1 MLKIFLF
8 SLLVVLFQLI
18 SSELLAINQISPDFL
33 LIFVLYTT
41 LIFGRFKGIL
51 IAFSL
56 GFISDLSGIGSYF
69 GLHPLLLS
77 TASYA
82 ISFLIGRYEKML
94 PYIFYS
100 YWIVIVLLYFFI
112 MAYFRFQIL
121 FLSNFTGYVIQSIY
135 LFLYTFTF
143 IFILQFFYS
152 IEQASHAQD
161 T

>member
-8 SLLVVLFQLI
+8 SLLVALFQLI

-33 LIFVLYTT
+33 LIFVLYST

-69 GLHPLLLS
+69 GLYPLLLS

-100 YWIVIVLLYFFI
+100 YWIVIILLYFLI
-112 MAYFRFQIL
+112 MAYFRFQVL
-121 FLSNFTGYVIQSIY
+121 FLSNFTGYLFQSIY
-135 LFLYTFTF
+135 LFLYTFAF

-161 T
+161 A

>member
-33 LIFVLYTT
+33 LIFVLYST

-56 GFISDLSGIGSYF
+56 GLISDLSGIGSYF

-100 YWIVIVLLYFFI
+100 YWIVIILLYFFV

-161 T
+161 A

>member
-33 LIFVLYTT
+33 LIFVLYST

-56 GFISDLSGIGSYF
+56 GLISDLSGIGSYF

-100 YWIVIVLLYFFI
+100 YWIVIILLYFFI
-112 MAYFRFQIL
+112 MAYFRFQVL
-121 FLSNFTGYVIQSIY
+121 FLSNFAGYVIQSIY

-161 T
+161 A

>member
-33 LIFVLYTT
+33 LIFVLYST

-100 YWIVIVLLYFFI
+100 YWIVIILLYFFI
-112 MAYFRFQIL
+112 MAYFRFQVL

-161 T
+161 A

>member
-33 LIFVLYTT
+33 LIFVLYST

-51 IAFSL
+51 IAFTL

-100 YWIVIVLLYFFI
+100 YWIVIILLYFFI
-112 MAYFRFQIL
+112 MAYFRFQVL

-135 LFLYTFTF
+135 LFIYTFTF

-161 T
+161 A

>member
-1 MLKIFLF
+1 MFKIFLF
-8 SLLVVLFQLI
+8 SLLVVLFQLV

-41 LIFGRFKGIL
+41 LILGRFKGIL
-51 IAFSL
+51 IAFTL
-56 GFISDLSGIGSYF
+56 GFISDLSGVGSYF
-69 GLHPLLLS
+69 GLHSLLLS

-94 PYIFYS
+94 PYIFYF
-100 YWIVIVLLYFFI
+100 YWIVIILIYFFI
-112 MAYFRFQIL
+112 MAYFRFHVL
-121 FLSNFTGYVIQSIY
+121 FLSNFTGYIIQSIY

-143 IFILQFFYS
+143 VFILQFFYS

-161 T
+161 S

>member
-33 LIFVLYTT
+33 LIFVLYST

-51 IAFSL
+51 IAFAL
-56 GFISDLSGIGSYF
+56 GLISDLSGIGSYF

-100 YWIVIVLLYFFI
+100 YWIVIILLYFFL
-112 MAYFRFQIL
+112 MAYFRFQVL
-121 FLSNFTGYVIQSIY
+121 FLSNFTGYIIQSIY

-161 T
+161 A

>member
-33 LIFVLYTT
+33 LIFVLYST

-56 GFISDLSGIGSYF
+56 GLISDLSGIGSYF

-100 YWIVIVLLYFFI
+100 YWIVIILLYFFI
-112 MAYFRFQIL
+112 MAYFRFQVL
-121 FLSNFTGYVIQSIY
+121 FLSNFTGYLFQSIY
-135 LFLYTFTF
+135 LFLYTFSF

-161 T
+161 A

>member
-33 LIFVLYTT
+33 LIFVLYST

-56 GFISDLSGIGSYF
+56 GLISDLSGIGSYF

-100 YWIVIVLLYFFI
+100 YWIVIILLYFFI
-112 MAYFRFQIL
+112 MAYFRFQVL

-161 T
+161 S

>member
-18 SSELLAINQISPDFL
+18 SSELLAINEISPDFL
-33 LIFVLYTT
+33 LIFVLYST

-56 GFISDLSGIGSYF
+56 GLISDLSGIGSYF

-82 ISFLIGRYEKML
+82 ISFIIGRYEKML

-100 YWIVIVLLYFFI
+100 YWIIIILLYFFI
-112 MAYFRFQIL
+112 MAYFRFHGL
-121 FLSNFTGYVIQSIY
+121 FLSNFSGYIIQSIY

-143 IFILQFFYS
+143 VFILQFFYS

-161 T
+161 A

>member
-33 LIFVLYTT
+33 LIFVLYST

-56 GFISDLSGIGSYF
+56 GLISDLSGIGSYF

-82 ISFLIGRYEKML
+82 VSFLIGRYEKML

-100 YWIVIVLLYFFI
+100 YWIVIILLYFFL
-112 MAYFRFQIL
+112 MAYFRFQVL
-121 FLSNFTGYVIQSIY
+121 FLSNFTGYIIQSIY

-161 T
+161 A

>member
-33 LIFVLYTT
+33 LIFVLYST

-56 GFISDLSGIGSYF
+56 GLISDLSGIGSYF

-100 YWIVIVLLYFFI
+100 YWIVIILLYFFI
-112 MAYFRFQIL
+112 MAYFRFQVL

-161 T
+161 A

>member
-1 MLKIFLF
+1 MLKIILF

-18 SSELLAINQISPDFL
+18 TSELLAINQISPDFL
-33 LIFVLYTT
+33 LIFVLYST

-56 GFISDLSGIGSYF
+56 GLISDLSGIGSYF

-100 YWIVIVLLYFFI
+100 YWIVIILLYFLI
-112 MAYFRFQIL
+112 MAYFRFQVL
-121 FLSNFTGYVIQSIY
+121 FLSNFTGYLFQSIY
-135 LFLYTFTF
+135 LFLYTFAFVF
-143 IFILQFFYS
+143 IIQFFYS

-161 T
+161 A

>member
-33 LIFVLYTT
+33 LIFVLYST

-56 GFISDLSGIGSYF
+56 GLISDLSGIGSYF

-100 YWIVIVLLYFFI
+100 YWIVIILLYFFI
-112 MAYFRFQIL
+112 MAYFRFQVL
-121 FLSNFTGYVIQSIY
+121 FLSNFTGYLFQSIY
-135 LFLYTFTF
+135 LFLYTFAF
-143 IFILQFFYS
+143 VFILQFFYS
-152 IEQASHAQD
+152 IK
-161 T
+161 

>member
-18 SSELLAINQISPDFL
+18 SSELLTINQISPDFL
-33 LIFVLYTT
+33 LIFVLYST

-56 GFISDLSGIGSYF
+56 GLISDLSGIGSYF

-82 ISFLIGRYEKML
+82 ISFLIGRYEKTL

-100 YWIVIVLLYFFI
+100 YWIIIILLYFFI
-112 MAYFRFQIL
+112 MTYFRFQVL
-121 FLSNFTGYVIQSIY
+121 FLSNFTGYILQSIY

-161 T
+161 S

>member
-33 LIFVLYTT
+33 LIFVLYST

-56 GFISDLSGIGSYF
+56 GLISDLSGICSYF

-100 YWIVIVLLYFFI
+100 YWIAIILLYFLI
-112 MAYFRFQIL
+112 MAYFRFQVL
-121 FLSNFTGYVIQSIY
+121 FLSNFTGYLFQSIY
-135 LFLYTFTF
+135 LFLYTFAFVF
-143 IFILQFFYS
+143 IIQFFYS

-161 T
+161 A

>member
-33 LIFVLYTT
+33 LIFVLYST

-100 YWIVIVLLYFFI
+100 YWIVIILLYFFI
-112 MAYFRFQIL
+112 MAYFRFQVL
-121 FLSNFTGYVIQSIY
+121 FLSNFSGYIIQSIY
-135 LFLYTFTF
+135 LFLYTFAF

-161 T
+161 A

>member
-33 LIFVLYTT
+33 LIYVLYTT
-41 LIFGRFKGIL
+41 LIFGRFKGVI

-56 GFISDLSGIGSYF
+56 GFISDLFGIGSYF
-69 GLHPLLLS
+69 ALHPLLLS

-82 ISFLIGRYEKML
+82 VSFLIGRYEKML

-100 YWIVIVLLYFFI
+100 YWIVIILLYFFI
-112 MAYFRFQIL
+112 MAYFRFHVL
-121 FLSNFTGYVIQSIY
+121 FLSNFTGFLIQSIY

-143 IFILQFFYS
+143 VFILQFFYS

-161 T
+161 S

>member
-33 LIFVLYTT
+33 LIFVLYST

-56 GFISDLSGIGSYF
+56 GLISDLSGPPPYF
-69 GLHPLLLS
+69 GLYPLLLS

-100 YWIVIVLLYFFI
+100 YWIVIILLYFLI
-112 MAYFRFQIL
+112 MAYFRFQVL
-121 FLSNFTGYVIQSIY
+121 FLSNFTGYLFQSIY

-161 T
+161 A

>member
-1 MLKIFLF
+1 MLKIILF

-18 SSELLAINQISPDFL
+18 TSELLAINQISPDFL
-33 LIFVLYTT
+33 LIFVLYST

-77 TASYA
+77 TTSYA
-82 ISFLIGRYEKML
+82 VSFLIGRYEKML

-100 YWIVIVLLYFFI
+100 YWIVIILLYFFI
-112 MAYFRFQIL
+112 MSYFRFQVL

-161 T
+161 A

>member
-100 YWIVIVLLYFFI
+100 YWIIIILLYFFI
-112 MAYFRFQIL
+112 MTYFKFQVL
-121 FLSNFTGYVIQSIY
+121 FLSNFTGYIIQSIY

-143 IFILQFFYS
+143 IFVLQFFYS

-161 T
+161 S

>member
-1 MLKIFLF
+1 MLKIILF
-8 SLLVVLFQLI
+8 SLLVVLFQFI
-18 SSELLAINQISPDFL
+18 TSELLAINQISPDFL
-33 LIFVLYTT
+33 LIFVLYST

-69 GLHPLLLS
+69 GLHSLLLS

-82 ISFLIGRYEKML
+82 VSFLIGRYEKML

-112 MAYFRFQIL
+112 MAYFRFQVL
-121 FLSNFTGYVIQSIY
+121 FLSNFTGYLIQSIY

-161 T
+161 A

>member
-33 LIFVLYTT
+33 LIFVLYST

-51 IAFSL
+51 IAFTL
-56 GFISDLSGIGSYF
+56 GLISDLSGIGSYF

-77 TASYA
+77 PASYA

-100 YWIVIVLLYFFI
+100 YWIVIILLYFFV

-161 T
+161 A

>member
-33 LIFVLYTT
+33 LIFVLYST

-56 GFISDLSGIGSYF
+56 GLISDLSGVGSYF
-69 GLHPLLLS
+69 GLHPFLLS

-100 YWIVIVLLYFFI
+100 YWIVIILLYFFI
-112 MAYFRFQIL
+112 MAYFRFQVL
-121 FLSNFTGYVIQSIY
+121 FLSNFTSYVIQSIY

-161 T
+161 A

>member
-1 MLKIFLF
+1 MLKIILF

-18 SSELLAINQISPDFL
+18 TSELLAINQISPDFL
-33 LIFVLYTT
+33 LIFVLYST

-77 TASYA
+77 TTSYA
-82 ISFLIGRYEKML
+82 VSFLIGRYEKML

-100 YWIVIVLLYFFI
+100 YWIVIILLYFFI
-112 MAYFRFQIL
+112 MSYFRFQVL

-152 IEQASHAQD
+152 IEPASHAQD
-161 T
+161 A

>member
-33 LIFVLYTT
+33 LIFVLYST

-56 GFISDLSGIGSYF
+56 GLISDLSGIGSYF

-100 YWIVIVLLYFFI
+100 YWILIILLYFFI
-112 MAYFRFQIL
+112 MAYFRFQVL
-121 FLSNFTGYVIQSIY
+121 FLSNFTGYLFQSIY
-135 LFLYTFTF
+135 LFLYTFAFVF
-143 IFILQFFYS
+143 IIQFFYS

-161 T
+161 A

>member
-33 LIFVLYTT
+33 LIFVLYST

-56 GFISDLSGIGSYF
+56 GLISDLSGIGSYF

-100 YWIVIVLLYFFI
+100 YWIVIILLYFFL
-112 MAYFRFQIL
+112 MAYFRFQVL
-121 FLSNFTGYVIQSIY
+121 FLSNFTGYIIQSIY

-161 T
+161 A

>member
-33 LIFVLYTT
+33 LIYVLYST
-41 LIFGRFKGIL
+41 LIFARFKGIL

-56 GFISDLSGIGSYF
+56 GLISDLSGTGSYF

-77 TASYA
+77 NASYA

-94 PYIFYS
+94 PYIFYF
-100 YWIVIVLLYFFI
+100 YWIVIILLYFFI
-112 MAYFRFQIL
+112 MAYFRFQVL

-161 T
+161 A

>member
-33 LIFVLYTT
+33 LIFVLYST

-51 IAFSL
+51 IAFTL
-56 GFISDLSGIGSYF
+56 GLISDLSGIGSYF

-100 YWIVIVLLYFFI
+100 YWIVIILLYFFL
-112 MAYFRFQIL
+112 MAYFRFQVL
-121 FLSNFTGYVIQSIY
+121 FLSNFTGYIIQSIY

-161 T
+161 A

>member
-82 ISFLIGRYEKML
+82 VSFLIGRYEKML